1 MCKSVLLSQRSNK
14 EKDTL
19 YANTKLDQGI
29 YTTVCP
35 RSSGPFYVVINYI
48 KWVTNYWTYSTLD
61 LVFFYLLVL
70 ILDLWRTTI

>member
-35 RSSGPFYVVINYI
+35 RSSGPFYVVTYYI
-48 KWVTNYWTYSTLD
+48 KWVTTSWTSM
-61 LVFFYLLVL
+61 LVQSVTKCSAHGTV
-70 ILDLWRTTI
+70 D